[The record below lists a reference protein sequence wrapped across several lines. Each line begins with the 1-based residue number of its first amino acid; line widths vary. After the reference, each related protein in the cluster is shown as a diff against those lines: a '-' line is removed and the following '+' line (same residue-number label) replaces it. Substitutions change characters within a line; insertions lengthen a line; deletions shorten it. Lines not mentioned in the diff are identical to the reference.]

1 MEYKVGQILYLSNEK
16 SLKVIPVQIVE
27 EVIRTTMAGKEK
39 TYMVQFPD
47 KNKTVADIQTINKD
61 LYSDIQQLKLDMIAN
76 ATNSIEKIIETS
88 QELVSIAFNINSLE
102 NKEVVNKEES
112 HVQVDT
118 NSDIIMVDLGNGLK
132 AKMNTEE
139 LKKVKI

>member
-102 NKEVVNKEES
+102 NKEVANKEES

-132 AKMNTEE
+132 AKMNTKE

>member
-47 KNKTVADIQTINKD
+47 KNKTVAD
-61 LYSDIQQLKLDMIAN
+61 
-76 ATNSIEKIIETS
+76 ECR
-88 QELVSIAFNINSLE
+88 
-102 NKEVVNKEES
+102 
-112 HVQVDT
+112 
-118 NSDIIMVDLGNGLK
+118 
-132 AKMNTEE
+132 
-139 LKKVKI
+139 

>member
-102 NKEVVNKEES
+102 NKEVANKEES

-118 NSDIIMVDLGNGLK
+118 NSDIISN
-132 AKMNTEE
+132 
-139 LKKVKI
+139 